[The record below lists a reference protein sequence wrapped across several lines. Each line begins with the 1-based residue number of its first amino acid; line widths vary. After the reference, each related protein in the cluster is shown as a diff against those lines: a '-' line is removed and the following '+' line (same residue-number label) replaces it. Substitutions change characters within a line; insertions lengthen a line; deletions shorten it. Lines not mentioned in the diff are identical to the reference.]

1 MNDAQ
6 PPGLVFPCRYPVKA
20 MGRDDGEFPAI
31 VSGVVDRHIKPEA
44 RLDMHTRPS
53 RNGRFVSVTI
63 TIKAR
68 DRDQLEAIYGELNA
82 HPRVL
87 MVL

>member
-1 MNDAQ
+1 MSDTQ
-6 PPGLVFPCRYPVKA
+6 PRGLVFPCRYPVKA

-31 VSGVVDRHIKPEA
+31 VSAVVDRHITPEA

-53 RNGRFVSVTI
+53 RNGRFVAVTI
-63 TIKAR
+63 TIEAH
-68 DRDQLEAIYGELNA
+68 DRNQLEAIYGELNA